1 MVHLYFLDCKSDALY
16 NVGMINYEDFE
27 KVDIRVG
34 KVISV
39 EDYPQARKPSYKLE
53 IDLGPAIG
61 IKKSVGQFVANYT
74 KDELMNKLVACV
86 VNFPPRQIGRAVS
99 EVLTLGFADENGNPT
114 LITPTRN
121 VPLGGKL
128 Y

>member
-1 MVHLYFLDCKSDALY
+1 
-16 NVGMINYEDFE
+16 MIGYEDFE

-39 EDYPQARKPSYKLE
+39 EDYPQARKPSYKLQ
-53 IDLGPAIG
+53 IDFGTEIG
-61 IKKSVGQFVANYT
+61 IKKSVGQFVTNYSKEQLT
-74 KDELMNKLVACV
+74 NKLVACV
-86 VNFPPRQIGRAVS
+86 INFPPRQIGQTIS
-99 EVLTLGFADENGNPT
+99 EVLTLGFADDQGNPT
-114 LITPTRN
+114 LVTPTKD

>member
-16 NVGMINYEDFE
+16 TVGMINYEDFE

-99 EVLTLGFADENGNPT
+99 EVLTIGFADENGNPT

>member
-1 MVHLYFLDCKSDALY
+1 MVHLYFLDCKSGALY
-16 NVGMINYEDFE
+16 NVGMISYEDFE

-86 VNFPPRQIGRAVS
+86 VNFPHRQICR
-99 EVLTLGFADENGNPT
+99 
-114 LITPTRN
+114 
-121 VPLGGKL
+121 
-128 Y
+128 